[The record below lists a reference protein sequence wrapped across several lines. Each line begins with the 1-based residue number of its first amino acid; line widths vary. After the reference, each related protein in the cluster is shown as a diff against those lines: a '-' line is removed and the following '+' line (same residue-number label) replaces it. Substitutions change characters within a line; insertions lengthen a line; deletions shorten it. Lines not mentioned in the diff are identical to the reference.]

1 MGFRPT
7 VIPTRS
13 SWRNCG
19 AAKGPPASRDLDSR
33 LLIDAHGTPVADI
46 VWLLYRRTL
55 ARIGPVPTL
64 IEWDNDVPAFSV
76 LAVEAARARKE
87 MEAEIRRRQRQRLM
101 LSGRQLRLPANHDAG
116 RMHAGR
122 ICRPNSSPPCA
133 PRRTASPCLKG
144 AAQGRA
150 ERRFAVHRNT
160 VAASLIEALAARF
173 PVVERLVGEEFFR
186 AMAHAYV
193 MQEPPRSPLLF
204 QFGGSFADFIARF
217 APAAPL
223 PYLSD
228 MARLEYAQGVA
239 YHAADREP
247 LAPAS
252 FAALDRGRLAD
263 FTVELHPSVFIVG
276 SSHLVISIWLANQA
290 ETVTPLRQRG
300 AEAALVSRPF
310 LDVET
315 RRLQPGTDAFLSVL
329 KAGATIGEAVGAGE
343 VASLSFSA
351 AEALATLIGANIA
364 VALGTS
370 R

>member
-1 MGFRPT
+1 MLGGVDMQTEF
-7 VIPTRS
+7 VAALRS
-13 SWRNCG
+13 KANG
-19 AAKGPPASRDLDSR
+19 
-33 LLIDAHGTPVADI
+33 
-46 VWLLYRRTL
+46 
-55 ARIGPVPTL
+55 VP
-64 IEWDNDVPAFSV
+64 S
-76 LAVEAARARKE
+76 
-87 MEAEIRRRQRQRLM
+87 
-101 LSGRQLRLPANHDAG
+101 
-116 RMHAGR
+116 
-122 ICRPNSSPPCA
+122 
-133 PRRTASPCLKG
+133 CLKG

-193 MQEPPRSPLLF
+193 MQEPPHSPLLF
-204 QFGGSFADFIARF
+204 QYGGSFADFIARF

-276 SSHLVISIWLANQA
+276 SSHPVISIWLANQA

-364 VALGTS
+364 VALGAS